1 MQFQF
6 ENDVKMYGTQTLLL
20 SNNNPLLFENDVK
33 MYGTQ
38 TLLDDWDETRMFEN
52 DVKMYGTQTTS
63 PLDAALNSALR
74 EAIMSSGPSSLPSIR
89 CFCPIRRR
97 KVFIARSKA
106 LSSIVPAW

>member
-38 TLLDDWDETRMFEN
+38 TLLDD
-52 DVKMYGTQTTS
+52 
-63 PLDAALNSALR
+63 
-74 EAIMSSGPSSLPSIR
+74 
-89 CFCPIRRR
+89 
-97 KVFIARSKA
+97 
-106 LSSIVPAW
+106 